1 MAVRGGTIM
10 AKTAATVYV
19 DEGVPQREKLGL
31 GRRLPRAGDGRRRAR
46 VRVDKLREVAHRI
59 FS

>member
-10 AKTAATVYV
+10 ARSEPIVY
-19 DEGVPQREKLGL
+19 EGEAVPQREKLEL

-46 VRVDKLREVAHRI
+46 VRVDKLRGYCVI
-59 FS
+59 